1 MFNLMNVRLILSCF
15 FLVLMM
21 PLTTMARKP
30 VKRKPAA
37 KSAQAKKTSKG
48 GKSTKSSK
56 STKST
61 KGAKSAKSG
70 KSSHAPTTHHT
81 FHRSNHSG
89 EVEGVNDASSVEES
103 VVNIPITY
111 EFPGGTDSLRRY
123 FSNELRPTQSILN
136 SRIQGEVMV
145 RATLDTNGN
154 VMLAYVE
161 DPISMDW
168 SKVVVGAVLRM
179 PTWTCN
185 SFGRRRRQTQ
195 VRFPVNCRLPE
206 KGLQPAATTKPVV
219 VTKTVVSDPVK
230 PASVETSF
238 RMVDKSAEF
247 PGGDEALMRFLS
259 RQIQYPKK
267 AKRKNIQG
275 KVTAEFVIDKEG
287 IVKDIHILQGL
298 GYGCDEEVLRVLMMM
313 PRWKPAEQ
321 AGKKVSSTYSL
332 PVNFALQ

>member
-1 MFNLMNVRLILSCF
+1 MNVRLIISCF
-15 FLVLMM
+15 FLVLIM
-21 PLTTMARKP
+21 PLTMMARKP

-37 KSAQAKKTSKG
+37 KSAPAKKTSKG

-56 STKST
+56 TAKST
-61 KGAKSAKSG
+61 KGAKSARSS
-70 KSSHAPTTHHT
+70 KSSHAQAAHHSS
-81 FHRSNHSG
+81 HRSKPWG
-89 EVEGVNDASSVEES
+89 EVEATNDESGVEES

-111 EFPGGTDSLRRY
+111 EFPGGIDSLRRY
-123 FSNELRPTQSILN
+123 FLYELRPTQAILN

-161 DPISMDW
+161 NPISMEW
-168 SKVVVGAVLRM
+168 SKVVVRAVLRM

-195 VRFPVNCRLPE
+195 VRFPVNCHLPE
-206 KGLQPAATTKPVV
+206 KLLQAAPTTQPVI
-219 VTKTVVSDPVK
+219 VTKTVVPDPVK
-230 PASVETSF
+230 SAPAETSF
-238 RMVDKSAEF
+238 RMVEKAAEF
-247 PGGDEALMRFLS
+247 PGGDEALMRFLA

-298 GYGCDEEVLRVLMMM
+298 GFGCDEEVLRVLMMM